1 VNKIQARCPLTYTLS
16 KFDGKWKPLILW
28 VVKEGPLR
36 FGELRRAVP
45 DASLKML
52 TKHLKELEADGM
64 INRAIYPEIPPRV
77 EYKLTALG
85 LSFVPVLESMLQWGV
100 VHCPAAC
107 RQGASAP
114 PKTNS
119 RGRWR

>member
-1 VNKIQARCPLTYTLS
+1 MKKIVARCPLTYTLS

-28 VVKEGPLR
+28 MVKEGPLR

-64 INRAIYPEIPPRV
+64 LRRILFPEIPPRV
-77 EYKLTALG
+77 EYSLTVMG
-85 LSFVPVLESMLQWGV
+85 RSFMPVLESMLRWGV
-100 VHCPAAC
+100 AHFPASC
-107 RQGASAP
+107 RQGASSP
-114 PKTNS
+114 PKARS